1 MSRSVGYGLEIPV
14 TCTRTGPDR
23 AVAWIERK
31 INDEVET
38 FEKMKNKCLKLHFQL
53 LFVPC
58 PPIGKKFEVKS
69 SIGLKKICPLIRV
82 STNLLSNFWSF
93 LCKNLT

>member
-38 FEKMKNKCLKLHFQL
+38 FENMKNKCLKLHFQL

-58 PPIGKKFEVKS
+58 PPIGKKF
-69 SIGLKKICPLIRV
+69 
-82 STNLLSNFWSF
+82 
-93 LCKNLT
+93 